1 MPVPVRFTVCGLLA
15 APSVIVRVPVRVPV
29 WLGVNVTLT
38 TQLALGASDTPLH
51 PSLEMAKSPADGVT
65 VLINSAELFGLVRVT
80 FFAAEV
86 VSTSC
91 LGNVSVSGVM
101 VIRVTAA
108 YAGAV
113 PMLAISAMAVIAI
126 AANRNE
132 PGFRKVRLDRF
143 RVRVMARPLPRKYM
157 NDAYA

>member
-1 MPVPVRFTVCGLLA
+1 MTVCGLLA
-15 APSVIVRVPVRVPV
+15 APSVKVRVPVRVPV
-29 WLGVNVTLT
+29 WLGVKVTLT
-38 TQLALGASDTPLH
+38 TQFAPGARRTPLH
-51 PSLEMAKSPADGVT
+51 PSLETAKSPADGVT
-65 VLINSAELFGLVRVT
+65 VSICREELFGLVTVT
-80 FFAAEV
+80 FFGAEV

-91 LGNVSVSGVM
+91 FGNVSVSGVM

-108 YAGAV
+108 YAGAL

-126 AANRNE
+126 AASRDE
-132 PGFRKVRLDRF
+132 LRLRKVRLDRF

>member
-15 APSVIVRVPVRVPV
+15 APSVTVRVPVRVPV

-38 TQLALGASDTPLH
+38 TQFALGARRTPLH
-51 PSLEMAKSPADGVT
+51 PSLDLAKSPADGVT
-65 VLINSAELFGLVRVT
+65 VSICSEELFGLVMVT
-80 FFAAEV
+80 FFGAEV

-101 VIRVTAA
+101 VIRVTA
-108 YAGAV
+108 YAGAL

-126 AANRNE
+126 AASRDE
-132 PGFRKVRLDRF
+132 LRLRKVRLDRF
-143 RVRVMARPLPRKYM
+143 RVRVMARPLPRKFM